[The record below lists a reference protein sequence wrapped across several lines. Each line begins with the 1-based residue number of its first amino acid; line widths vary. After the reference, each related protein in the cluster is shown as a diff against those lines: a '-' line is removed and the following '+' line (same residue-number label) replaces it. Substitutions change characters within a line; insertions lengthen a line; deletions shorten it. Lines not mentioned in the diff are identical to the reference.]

1 MSPEYR
7 YITRLNPRTASA
19 PAVEKCPHCG
29 GTDLEYRPDG
39 ATLCKTC
46 FYVTKPR
53 VASSLLQSYAH
64 SIFSFGEAAEG
75 SPDLALGGRI
85 AALSG
90 VLFLAAIVLALLP
103 FSIGGTLWRLLAPTP
118 PSTLALAGGVIV
130 VGILGL
136 LALFT
141 GYTMANGDAKAWR
154 ALLPAGVIGLLVCAL
169 GPGGVLGLAAGGF
182 AVVAG
187 LLGHVE

>member
-1 MSPEYR
+1 MKR
-7 YITRLNPRTASA
+7 VNPRTASP

-29 GTDLEYRPDG
+29 GTDLEFRPDG
-39 ATLCKTC
+39 ATLCKAC

-53 VASSLLQSYAH
+53 VNISLLQSYAH
-64 SIFSFGEAAEG
+64 SIFSFGAAETA
-75 SPDLALGGRI
+75 SPDLVLGGRI
-85 AALSG
+85 SALSG
-90 VLFLAAIVLALLP
+90 ILFLAAVVLALLP
-103 FSIGGTLWRLLAPTP
+103 FSIGGNLWKLLAPP
-118 PSTLALAGGVIV
+118 APSTLALAGGMV
-130 VGILGL
+130 VVAVLGL

-141 GYTMANGDAKAWR
+141 GYTMSNGDGKAWR
-154 ALLPAGVIGLLVCAL
+154 AVLPAGLAGLLLGAL